1 LDTKRFSSRF
11 SRDFSA
17 LEQVARGY
25 YQNMDRK
32 KNEVGKINRKI
43 KWKVLTN
50 QALVDFSQKYS

>member
-1 LDTKRFSSRF
+1 LGTKRFSSRF

-17 LEQVARGY
+17 LKEVDRGY